1 MKVKVPC
8 VRERERPELLPHS
21 GREAGAGRRRSSGC
35 MPSHSWPLPSQPIR
49 SGAPEERTDQSA
61 PLATPCEQRSA
72 AVCTPPWPPLRALL
86 SLRLDLRQPA
96 CEWPRASRG
105 RHRDVTPLHL
115 SPQRRQSRSR
125 PHRSSPLHQPRALS
139 RLGAPESLPDEAGYG
154 STPVAC
160 SRRLSRSLARLRA
173 FLDAF
178 LPGGTASIADPVAS
192 ADDSPHMPKPN
203 PSRPPPPP
211 PPPLPLPPASPPVA
225 PPPVAPPPP
234 PPNPPLPLPL
244 LPPPKPQRAS
254 ASVGGGR
261 GRLPVGSPV
270 HSCTREQAP
279 SGGCLRVYLGCV
291 CAASVLHLCCIC
303 AASRPVT
310 VRLGRTTRSPRWCP
324 SPRPPLRR
332 PACPAHS
339 SGCEAGPR
347 SPLLRLECA
356 VGPRRRL

>member
-8 VRERERPELLPHS
+8 VRERERSSFSLTAAARP
-21 GREAGAGRRRSSGC
+21 GRGGGGLAGACPLTLGHCPPSRSAVCARGANGSV
-35 MPSHSWPLPSQPIR
+35 
-49 SGAPEERTDQSA
+49 GAPRDA
-61 PLATPCEQRSA
+61 LRA
-72 AVCTPPWPPLRALL
+72 AVCCGLHAALAAATRPPLPPTRPPPAR
-86 SLRLDLRQPA
+86 LRVAEGEQGASQRRDAAPPLAPA
-96 CEWPRASRG
+96 TAESEPA
-105 RHRDVTPLHL
+105 TPLL
-115 SPQRRQSRSR
+115 TAP
-125 PHRSSPLHQPRALS
+125 PALGALS
-139 RLGAPESLPDEAGYG
+139 RLGAPESFPDEAGYG

-192 ADDSPHMPKPN
+192 ADESPHMPKPN

-234 PPNPPLPLPL
+234 PPPPPLPLPL

-261 GRLPVGSPV
+261 VRLPVGSPV

-291 CAASVLHLCCIC
+291 CAASVLHLCSIC